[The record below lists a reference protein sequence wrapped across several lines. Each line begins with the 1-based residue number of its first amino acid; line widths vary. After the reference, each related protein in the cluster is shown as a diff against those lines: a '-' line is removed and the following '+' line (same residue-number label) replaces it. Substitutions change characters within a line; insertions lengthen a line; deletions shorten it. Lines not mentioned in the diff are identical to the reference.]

1 MAAQHRPAAEQE
13 NEPRRL
19 MFIHA
24 HPDDEASKGAATA
37 ARYLADGAEV
47 TLVTC
52 TGGEAGDLLNPSA
65 GAERPTDMGII
76 RALELEA
83 SVAAI
88 GFTRNHVLGYT
99 DSGYHMEP
107 ADVPDGTFSRTPI
120 DEPARKIAALIR
132 HERPQVVVTYPED
145 GGYPH
150 PDHIMNHLVTMRGL
164 ELAEDPTVDLR
175 GEADGQPGA
184 DAAPWRVAKV
194 YASTFVPPERIH
206 RLHHGM
212 LDAGLESPFVEWLEK
227 RKDRDPGPDPD
238 ARVWCAEHFTNRD
251 AALTAHVTQIDPNGF
266 WFGVPRE
273 LEREHYP
280 FEGYL
285 LMRSDVIVHLPE
297 LDLFAGLG
305 LPALPEAVD
314 GTGAAAQPVPVGAG
328 VTAADGQGTVQGT
341 LEQHE
346 AAEDPAATG

>member
-1 MAAQHRPAAEQE
+1 
-13 NEPRRL
+13 
-19 MFIHA
+19 MFVHA

-37 ARYLADGAEV
+37 ARYLDDGAEV

-52 TGGEAGDLLNPSA
+52 TGGEAGDLLNPAA

-76 RALELEA
+76 RARELEA

-99 DSGYHMEP
+99 DSGYHMDP
-107 ADVPDGTFSRTPI
+107 AEVPDGTFARTPI
-120 DEPARKIAALIR
+120 DEPSAKVAALIR

-164 ELAEDPTVDLR
+164 ELAEDPDADLS
-175 GEADGQPGA
+175 GVPDGIPGA

-194 YASTFVPPERIH
+194 YASTIFPPERILK
-206 RLHHGM
+206 LHHGM
-212 LDAGLESPFVEWLEK
+212 LDAGLESPFDEWLEK

-251 AALTAHVTQIDPNGF
+251 AALKAHVTQIDPNGF

-273 LEREHYP
+273 IERELYP
-280 FEGYL
+280 YEGYL
-285 LMRSDVIVHLPE
+285 LLRSDVIVHPPE

-305 LPALPEAVD
+305 FAALPEAV
-314 GTGAAAQPVPVGAG
+314 
-328 VTAADGQGTVQGT
+328 
-341 LEQHE
+341 
-346 AAEDPAATG
+346 EDSAAATG